1 MIITL
6 AGLPGAGKSTVKQ
19 LLAQRLGWKAY
30 GMGDL
35 RGKYALEQGITIDE
49 LNERGMTDPTT
60 DSSVDAFAGEL
71 GKTEDEFIVDGWVAW
86 HFIPQSFKVFLTI
99 DPAVGAQRIYDER
112 HSILDSRSDEP
123 MYESVAQAQEIIG
136 KRVEQNRARFEKWYQ
151 IDFLDLNQYDLVLDT
166 THMTPEEVTQRVLD
180 AIPALPRS

>member
-1 MIITL
+1 
-6 AGLPGAGKSTVKQ
+6 
-19 LLAQRLGWKAY
+19 
-30 GMGDL
+30 
-35 RGKYALEQGITIDE
+35 
-49 LNERGMTDPTT
+49 
-60 DSSVDAFAGEL
+60 
-71 GKTEDEFIVDGWVAW
+71 
-86 HFIPQSFKVFLTI
+86 
-99 DPAVGAQRIYDER
+99 
-112 HSILDSRSDEP
+112 